1 MPKGDKYIAMKRYLE
16 SQQKKDVTL
25 TLKEIER
32 IIHCRLPLSAYQ
44 HSAWWGNH
52 EGNSQATAWLE
63 AGYRAQI
70 INQHE
75 ADPYVIFTSKSQMKK
90 QVSSDESWFNFDLIK
105 PTSNADKLFIALLEF
120 LQSYQ
125 LNPNQSFTIKAIEYF
140 IPKGTMDINTN
151 SVYGFSMMS
160 MFSNQRDRDYFIFEN
175 KKLPEKFKEI
185 CMSHNRDNFYWRKQ
199 YNNERCQ
206 INPKYIKREIS

>member
-1 MPKGDKYIAMKRYLE
+1 M
-16 SQQKKDVTL
+16 
-25 TLKEIER
+25 
-32 IIHCRLPLSAYQ
+32 
-44 HSAWWGNH
+44 
-52 EGNSQATAWLE
+52 
-63 AGYRAQI
+63 
-70 INQHE
+70 
-75 ADPYVIFTSKSQMKK
+75 
-90 QVSSDESWFNFDLIK
+90 
-105 PTSNADKLFIALLEF
+105 LEF

-206 INPKYIKREIS
+206 INPKYLKREIS